1 MSSGG
6 SVTHWLGL
14 LKGGNQAA
22 AQELW
27 QRYFRRLIGLARQK
41 LQGRP
46 RGAADEEDVAL
57 SAFDSFCRGAEQGR
71 FPQLEDRNNLWH
83 LLMVITAR
91 KAARLA
97 RDEAR
102 QRHGATVL
110 GEAALECLFGEGSD
124 ERALEQ
130 VLGSEPTPE
139 LAAQVAE
146 VCRRL
151 LTCLGDRD
159 LEAVAVCK
167 MEGYTSAE
175 IAAKLGYVP
184 RTVERKLHLIR
195 SIWKQE
201 TAP

>member
-1 MSSGG
+1 
-6 SVTHWLGL
+6 VTHWLGL

-27 QRYFRRLIGLARQK
+27 QRYFRRLIGLARKK

-71 FPQLEDRNNLWH
+71 FPKLEDRNNLWH

-91 KAARLA
+91 KAARLV
-97 RDEAR
+97 RDETR
-102 QRHGATVL
+102 QTHGATVL
-110 GEAALECLFGEGSD
+110 GEAALEGLAGESD

-139 LAAQVAE
+139 FAAQVAE
-146 VCRRL
+146 EWRRL

-159 LEAVAVCK
+159 LEAVALGK
-167 MEGYTSAE
+167 MEGYTNAE
-175 IAAKLGYVP
+175 IAAKLGCVS
-184 RTVERKLHLIR
+184 RTVERKLQLIR

-201 TAP
+201 IPP

>member
-110 GEAALECLFGEGSD
+110 GEAALEGLFGEGSD

-146 VCRRL
+146 ECRRL
-151 LTCLGDRD
+151 LTGLGDRN

-167 MEGYTSAE
+167 MEGHTNAE
-175 IAAKLGYVP
+175 IAAQLGYVP

>member
-14 LKGGNQAA
+14 LKGGDRAA
-22 AQELW
+22 TQELW
-27 QRYFRRLIGLARQK
+27 QRYFQRLIGLARQK

-57 SAFDSFCRGAEQGR
+57 SAFDGFCRGAEQGR

-110 GEAALECLFGEGSD
+110 GEAALEGLFGEGSD

-146 VCRRL
+146 ECRRL

>member
-27 QRYFRRLIGLARQK
+27 QRYFRRLIGLARKK

-91 KAARLA
+91 KAARLV
-97 RDEAR
+97 RDETR
-102 QRHGATVL
+102 QTHGATVL
-110 GEAALECLFGEGSD
+110 GEAALEGLAGESD

-139 LAAQVAE
+139 FAAQVAE
-146 VCRRL
+146 EWRRL
-151 LTCLGDRD
+151 LTCLGDSD
-159 LEAVAVCK
+159 LEAVALGK
-167 MEGYTSAE
+167 MEGYTNAE
-175 IAAKLGYVP
+175 IAAKLGCVP
-184 RTVERKLHLIR
+184 RTVERKLQLIR
-195 SIWKQE
+195 SIWKEE
-201 TAP
+201 TPP